1 MKKEPLDL
9 RQPYVVKIENTTDN
23 LIEKITIFFSYSS
36 LNKKFNPDGNLEE
49 NGLIIS
55 SIKDVSYKQILE
67 HFSWTKIRIGL
78 TTITSET
85 EENNKNVI
93 EYKYY
98 GTNGHFFSKK
108 LILLDKNY
116 LTNSENSQPYVVDGS
131 VALVL
136 NSIQPH
142 SKLTLSFYPTKDMEE
157 YNDTLII
164 QNTIDKLINREV

>member
-1 MKKEPLDL
+1 MEKEPLDL
-9 RQPYVVKIENTTDN
+9 RQPYIINIENPTDN

-36 LNKKFNPDGNLEE
+36 LNKNFNPDGNLEE
-49 NGLIIS
+49 NGLTIS

-67 HFSWTKIRIGL
+67 HLYWNPIRIGL

-85 EENNKNVI
+85 EENNRNSI

-98 GTNGHFFSKK
+98 GTNGHYFSKK

-116 LTNSENSQPYVVDGS
+116 LTDSENSQPYVVDGS

-136 NSIQPH
+136 NSIQSH
-142 SKLTLSFYPTKDMEE
+142 SKLTLSFYPKDMEE
-157 YNDTLII
+157 CNDSLII
-164 QNTIDKLINREV
+164 QNTLDKLINREV